1 MLQQNMKFWALSS
14 LYLMANG
21 LTGVDISLFVH
32 IDNKNKDILL

>member
-21 LTGVDISLFVH
+21 LTGVDISL
-32 IDNKNKDILL
+32 LM